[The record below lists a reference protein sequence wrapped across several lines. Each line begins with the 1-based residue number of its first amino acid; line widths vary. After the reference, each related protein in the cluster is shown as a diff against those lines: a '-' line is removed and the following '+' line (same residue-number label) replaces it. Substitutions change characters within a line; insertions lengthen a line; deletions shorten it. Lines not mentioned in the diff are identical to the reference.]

1 MLKETLNYLIAR
13 DLIQYVIVPYKLPLS
28 RLPHDIPMLSYL
40 TRVNVS
46 RACFKV

>member
-1 MLKETLNYLIAR
+1 MLKETRNYLTACEP
-13 DLIQYVIVPYKLPLS
+13 IQYVIVPYKLPLS
-28 RLPHDIPMLSYL
+28 CLHHDIPMLSYL